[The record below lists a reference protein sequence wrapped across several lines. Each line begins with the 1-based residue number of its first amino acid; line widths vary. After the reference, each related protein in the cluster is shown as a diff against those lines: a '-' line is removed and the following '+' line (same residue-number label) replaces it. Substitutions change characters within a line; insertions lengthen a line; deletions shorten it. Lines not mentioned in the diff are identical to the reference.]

1 MNTKVIRF
9 LCLMRI
15 PTERTVATCP
25 PPTRKEVFSLPFEHG
40 GPNNEAIFYQ
50 RNNAGKR
57 LYGYCL
63 QWHCRGEEMAFKRTN
78 KHSGNKLKK
87 KKWRES
93 EEACLKTLTQ
103 VPHENIVKLH
113 GAYEDETSYWL
124 VIELCSGVELLKT
137 VLARRK
143 LPEQLTGKIMYTIL
157 SAVKHMHELG
167 ITHRDIKPQNII
179 INISEDNDAIHSIK
193 LIDFGLACQ
202 FSPNH
207 PEPLLIVAPCL
218 LLYRSF

>member
-1 MNTKVIRF
+1 MFNENTNRKDRGNMSTTNAEGSIQFAIRTWWTKRRGHF
-9 LCLMRI
+9 LSAKQCWEAALW
-15 PTERTVATCP
+15 VLSSAA
-25 PPTRKEVFSLPFEHG
+25 LP
-40 GPNNEAIFYQ
+40 Q
-50 RNNAGKR
+50 GKK
-57 LYGYCL
+57 
-63 QWHCRGEEMAFKRTN
+63 MAFKRTN

-87 KKWRES
+87 KKKWQKS